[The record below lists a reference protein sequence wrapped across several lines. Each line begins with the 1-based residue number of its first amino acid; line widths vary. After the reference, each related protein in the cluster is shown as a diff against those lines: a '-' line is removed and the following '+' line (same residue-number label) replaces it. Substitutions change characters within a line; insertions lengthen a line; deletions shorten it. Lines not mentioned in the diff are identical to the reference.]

1 MQDINYLLYRL
12 SKSKFRSSFHLKEKD
27 IEYIDKKG
35 LDKIKDHAYDFINK
49 RLRPNIIPNDGKQT
63 PMRGHPVFIAEHATA
78 TCCRGCLNKWYGI
91 PKNRELTD
99 MEVDYIVKVIMT
111 WITNEYKKRGINYE
125 KAESKKTDSNAGI
138 GPGSISVGI
147 CTIGKYFDGP
157 CR

>member
-35 LDKIKDHAYDFINK
+35 LDKIKEHTYDFINK
-49 RLRPNIIPNDGKQT
+49 RLKPSVIPNDGKQT

-99 MEVDYIVKVIMT
+99 MEVDYIVKVIMMMELLVKMN
-111 WITNEYKKRGINYE
+111 IRKNKKL
-125 KAESKKTDSNAGI
+125 SQKT
-138 GPGSISVGI
+138 
-147 CTIGKYFDGP
+147 
-157 CR
+157 

>member
-35 LDKIKDHAYDFINK
+35 LDKIKEHTYDFINK
-49 RLRPNIIPNDGKQT
+49 GLKPSVIPNDGKQT

-99 MEVDYIVKVIMT
+99 IEVDYIVKVIMM
-111 WITNEYKKRGINYE
+111 WIENEYN
-125 KAESKKTDSNAGI
+125 
-138 GPGSISVGI
+138 
-147 CTIGKYFDGP
+147 KYK
-157 CR
+157 